1 MASRQGV
8 RRVIRLKNKNAKYKV
23 KYTYRKQTAA
33 KNNKSTKYTYASKVI
48 SFAKKYSYRKA

>member
-23 KYTYRKQTAA
+23 KYTY
-33 KNNKSTKYTYASKVI
+33 ASKVI